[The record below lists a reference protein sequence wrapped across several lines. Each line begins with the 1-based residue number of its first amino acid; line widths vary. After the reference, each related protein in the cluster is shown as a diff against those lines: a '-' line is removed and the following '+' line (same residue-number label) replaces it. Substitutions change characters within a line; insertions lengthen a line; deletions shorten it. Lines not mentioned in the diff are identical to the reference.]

1 MSKQNSGNVSIAN
14 VISMLGLAGVGVI
27 TFFGILL
34 GSADGAIGTAALL
47 AIVLAA
53 VLACLLVVAVK
64 AKAADD
70 NRDKWRIVEIAAL
83 VVYVIVAL
91 VFSTPL
97 HRFFYVKSQQQEV
110 QQQARQEIKDVEQL
124 YADYEQQRKAALDN
138 AVQQMTNYQNSK
150 TKSLSMDAYIQK
162 MHVDE
167 KWAGK
172 ADKLTKLR
180 SDAELKQLAQ
190 NVEQFSLL
198 SLAQTAAQLA
208 EKDST
213 AYLTVMQK
221 IQSNQAE
228 HDLIPRFVN
237 DATGAYTQDGFA
249 QIDIERAPQPRLQP
263 ALQQASGSTAISWI
277 VLVVL
282 HLLILFSY
290 VAARGSDV
298 VGPSQKKGPKGGLD
312 L

>member
-1 MSKQNSGNVSIAN
+1 MAKANTNNVSIAN
-14 VISMLGLAGVGVI
+14 VISMLGLAGVAVI

-47 AIVLAA
+47 AAALAA
-53 VLACLLVVAVK
+53 VLACLLVVSMK

-70 NRDKWRIVEIAAL
+70 NRDKWRIVEIATLAA
-83 VVYVIVAL
+83 YIAVAL
-91 VFSTPL
+91 MFSTPL
-97 HRFFYVKSQQQEV
+97 HRFFYVKSQQQQL
-110 QQQARQEIKDVEQL
+110 QQQARQEISDIQQL

-150 TKSLSMDAYIQK
+150 TKSMSMDAYIQK

-167 KWAGK
+167 KWAAK

-190 NVEQFSLL
+190 SVEDFKLL
-198 SLAQTAAQLA
+198 SLAQTAARLA

-213 AYLTVMQK
+213 AYLDVMQK
-221 IQSNQAE
+221 IQANQAE

-237 DATGAYTQDGFA
+237 DAAGAYTQDGFA
-249 QIDIERAPQPRLQP
+249 QINIQRAPQPRLQP
-263 ALQQASGSTAISWI
+263 ALQKASGSTAISWI
-277 VLVVL
+277 VMVVL
-282 HLLILFSY
+282 HMLILFSY
-290 VAARGSDV
+290 VVTRHSDI
-298 VGPSQKKGPKGGLD
+298 VGPSQKNGPKGGLD